1 MTVSVRFAPSPT
13 GLMHVGNA
21 RVALINWLFARKSG
35 GTFLLRLD
43 DTDVERSRAEFAVA
57 IEDDLAWLGLAHD
70 AKVRQS
76 DRLEL
81 YRGAFER
88 LRAAAR
94 VYPCYETPE
103 ELDLKRKRQLARG
116 LPPIYDRAALKLSEE
131 ERKGLEAEGR
141 KPHWRFQLEAETAK
155 WRDLVHGDLQFEA
168 GHLSDPVL
176 VRSDSQPLYTFTSV
190 VDDIDFAITHIV
202 RGDDHI
208 ANSAAQIQ
216 LFNALGGTVPTFAHL
231 PLLTDAKGA
240 GLSKRLGSLSLA
252 HLRGAGIEAM
262 AVDSLLAKLGT
273 SDPIEPRAHLADL
286 IAEFDFA
293 KFSRATPKFD
303 DHELARLNT
312 RLLHGLSFADVRG
325 RLAALGLAQ
334 ADEQF
339 WNAVRGNL
347 AHLGEAKAWWEILHG
362 RLEPAIVDAALTAKA
377 ADMLPPEPWD
387 AATVR
392 DWTKAI
398 GAATGV
404 KGKALYMPL
413 RLALT
418 GREHGPELQ
427 DLLPIIGL
435 ERARARLMGKAA

>member
-35 GTFLLRLD
+35 GRFLLRLD
-43 DTDVERSRAEFAVA
+43 DTDTERSRPEFAAA

-70 AKVRQS
+70 EKVRQS
-76 DRLEL
+76 DRLPL
-81 YRGAFER
+81 YREAFER

-103 ELDLKRKRQLARG
+103 ELEVKRKRQLARG
-116 LPPIYDRAALKLSEE
+116 LPPIYDRAALKLSES
-131 ERKGLEAEGR
+131 ERGRLESEGR
-141 KPHWRFQLEAETAK
+141 TPHWRFKLEAEAAN
-155 WRDLVHGDLQFEA
+155 WRDLVHGDLRFA
-168 GHLSDPVL
+168 GGHLSDPVL
-176 VRSDSQPLYTFTSV
+176 VRSDGQPLYTFTSV
-190 VDDIDFAITHIV
+190 VDDIAFAITHII

-208 ANSAAQIQ
+208 ANSAAQIP
-216 LFNALGGTVPTFAHL
+216 LFHALGGVPPAFAHL
-231 PLLTDAKGA
+231 PLLTDATGA

-252 HLRGAGIEAM
+252 HLRGEGIEPM
-262 AVDSLLAKLGT
+262 AVNSLLAKLGT
-273 SDPIEPRAHLADL
+273 SDPIEPRVHLAAL
-286 IAEFDFA
+286 VAEFDFA

-312 RLLHGLSFADVRG
+312 RLLHGLSFADVRP
-325 RLAALGLAQ
+325 RLADVGLAQ
-334 ADEQF
+334 ADEPF

-347 AHLGEAKAWWEILHG
+347 ARLSDAKAWWEICHG
-362 RLEPAIVDAALTAKA
+362 RLEPAIVDASLTAKA
-377 ADMLPPEPWD
+377 AEMLPPEPWQES
-387 AATVR
+387 TFR
-392 DWTKAI
+392 DWTKAVS
-398 GAATGV
+398 AATGA

-435 ERARARLMGKAA
+435 ERARARLTGKAA

>member
-1 MTVSVRFAPSPT
+1 MSVSVRFAPSPT

-35 GTFLLRLD
+35 GRFLLRFD
-43 DTDVERSRAEFAVA
+43 DTDVERSRPEFAA
-57 IEDDLAWLGLAHD
+57 SIEEDMAWLGLWHD
-70 AKVRQS
+70 AKARQS
-76 DRLEL
+76 DRLAL
-81 YRGAFER
+81 YGEAFER

-103 ELDLKRKRQLARG
+103 ELELKRKRQLARG
-116 LPPIYDRAALKLSEE
+116 EPPIYDRAALELSES
-131 ERKGLEAEGR
+131 ERKDFETQGR
-141 KPHWRFQLEAETAK
+141 RPHWRFRLEAGAAD
-155 WRDLVHGDLQFEA
+155 WRDLVHGVLHFDA

-176 VRSDSQPLYTFTSV
+176 MRSDGQPLYTFSSV
-190 VDDIDFAITHIV
+190 VDDIAFAISHII

-216 LFNALGGTVPTFAHL
+216 LFHALGGAVPAFAHL

-252 HLRGAGIEAM
+252 YLRGEGIEAM
-262 AVDSLLAKLGT
+262 AVNSLLAKLGT
-273 SDPIEPRAHLADL
+273 SDPIEPRANLAEL
-286 IAEFDFA
+286 VAEFDFA

-312 RLLHGLSFADVRG
+312 RLLHHLSFAEVCA
-325 RLAALGLAQ
+325 RLSDLGLGG
-334 ADEQF
+334 ADEGF

-347 AHLGEAKAWWEILHG
+347 TQLGEAKAWWEICHG
-362 RLEPAIVDAALTAKA
+362 PLEPAIVDPAFTAKA
-377 ADMLPPEPWD
+377 AEMLPPEPWEKG
-387 AATVR
+387 TFR
-392 DWTKAI
+392 DWTKAV
-398 GAATGV
+398 GAATGA

-427 DLLPIIGL
+427 DLLPMIGL

>member
-43 DTDVERSRAEFAVA
+43 DTDTERSRAEFAAA

-70 AKVRQS
+70 VKVRQS
-76 DRLEL
+76 DRLGL

-88 LRAAAR
+88 LRDASR

-116 LPPIYDRAALKLSEE
+116 LPPIYDRAALKLSET
-131 ERKGLEAEGR
+131 ERKSLEAEGR
-141 KPHWRFQLEAETAK
+141 TPHWRFKLDAETAK
-155 WRDLVHGDLQFEA
+155 WRDVVHGDLQFEA

-176 VRSDSQPLYTFTSV
+176 VRSDGQPLYTFTSV
-190 VDDIDFAITHIV
+190 VDDIDFTITHIV

-216 LFNALGGTVPTFAHL
+216 LFHALGGAVPAFGHL
-231 PLLTDAKGA
+231 PLLTDVKGA

-252 HLRGAGIEAM
+252 HLRGEGMEPM
-262 AVDSLLAKLGT
+262 AVNSLLAKLGT
-273 SDPIEPRAHLADL
+273 SDSIEPRAHLTDL

-312 RLLHGLSFADVRG
+312 RLLHGLSFADVRD
-325 RLAALGLAQ
+325 RLAGIGLAD

-347 AHLGEAKAWWEILHG
+347 AHLAEAKAWWEILHG

-377 ADMLPPEPWD
+377 AEMLPPEPWD
-387 AATVR
+387 ASAVR

-427 DLLPIIGL
+427 DLLPMIGL